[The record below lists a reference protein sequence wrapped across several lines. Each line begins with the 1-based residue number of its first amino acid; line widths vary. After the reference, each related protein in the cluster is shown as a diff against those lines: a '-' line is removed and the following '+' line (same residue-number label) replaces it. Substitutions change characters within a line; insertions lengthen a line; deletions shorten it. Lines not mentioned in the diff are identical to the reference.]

1 MKPGLGRTAALLLA
15 MLVGAL
21 IPQAHVL
28 AGAIRW
34 LVMAMLFLVFLQT
47 RLTRA
52 ALHRTHLWLLVANI
66 VIGFAAWAIGGWI
79 GGRDLA
85 LAAFFAGITPT
96 ATAAPV
102 IVSFLRG
109 RVDYVIAA
117 FMLTNLVIT
126 ACLPLFLPAVL
137 GQVNS
142 GAFLHVLG
150 SVTLVVFLP
159 MALAS
164 GLRRIHADAA
174 KWPGHLRNFSFG
186 MWVTALF
193 LISAQTSY
201 FVRGQSEAGHALL
214 LKIAVFTCVL
224 CAVNFAVGRLLGGR
238 EFSREASQSLGQKNT
253 TYTIYLALTYAN
265 PVVALGPTSY
275 VLWHNL
281 WNSWQLHRAAQAA
294 ARSANSPVG
303 TVLRRDS

>member
-1 MKPGLGRTAALLLA
+1 MNPGLGRTAAILLA
-15 MLVGAL
+15 MLVGAFV
-21 IPQAHVL
+21 PQAYVL
-28 AGAIRW
+28 AGGIRW

-47 RLTRA
+47 QLTRA
-52 ALHRTHLWLLVANI
+52 ALHRTHVWLLVANI
-66 VIGFAAWAIGGWI
+66 ALGFAAWAIGGLI
-79 GGRDLA
+79 GGRELA
-85 LAAFFAGITPT
+85 HIIEGLAVGMQ

-126 ACLPLFLPAVL
+126 ACLPVFLPAVL
-137 GQVNS
+137 GEVTP

-164 GLRRIHADAA
+164 VLRRAYAGAA
-174 KWPGHLRNFSFG
+174 KWPGQLRNFSFG
-186 MWVTALF
+186 MWITALF
-193 LISAQTSY
+193 LISAQTSH
-201 FVRGQSEAGHALL
+201 FLRGQSDAGHAVL
-214 LKIAVFTCVL
+214 LKIAAFTFVL
-224 CAVNFAVGRLLGGR
+224 CAVNFAVGRILGGR
-238 EFSREASQSLGQKNT
+238 EFRREASQSLGQKNT

-265 PVVALGPTSY
+265 PIVALGPTCY

-281 WNSWQLHRAAQAA
+281 WNSWQLHRAHVQMPP
-294 ARSANSPVG
+294 R
-303 TVLRRDS
+303 

>member
-1 MKPGLGRTAALLLA
+1 MKPGFERTIAILLA
-15 MLVGAL
+15 MTVGAFV
-21 IPQAHVL
+21 PQAHVL
-28 AGAIRW
+28 GGAIRW

-52 ALHRTHLWLLVANI
+52 ALHRTHLWLLAANVA
-66 VIGFAAWAIGGWI
+66 IGFAAWLVGGWI
-79 GGRDLA
+79 GGRELA

-137 GQVNS
+137 GQVTP

-150 SVTLVVFLP
+150 SVSLVVFLP
-159 MALAS
+159 MAVATT
-164 GLRRIHADAA
+164 LRRVYAQAA
-174 KWPGHLRNFSFG
+174 SWPTRLRNLSFG

-201 FVRGQSEAGHALL
+201 FVREQSDAGHAVL
-214 LKIAVFTCVL
+214 LKIAAFTFVL
-224 CAVNFAVGRLLGGR
+224 CAINFVVGRLIGGR
-238 EFSREASQSLGQKNT
+238 EFPREASQSLGQKNT

-265 PVVALGPTSY
+265 PVVALGPTCY

-281 WNSWQLHRAAQAA
+281 WNSWQLHRAAQT
-294 ARSANSPVG
+294 
-303 TVLRRDS
+303 TVSKPT